1 MERLSEDQE
10 KFLEAVLEGKNIFLT
25 GKAGTGKSFI
35 VQRAMEELKK
45 RKKNVVAV
53 APTGVAANNIGG
65 QTIHSF
71 FSLDPHA
78 MLDFENARHLP
89 GEKRRLFNAADV
101 LFIDEVSMLR
111 PDLLDGINFTLI
123 KNGCTDLT
131 KKQVI
136 FIGDLKQLPA
146 PIDDNMRAVIFK
158 TYPGEQFFDAIVYP
172 TLNVEQINL
181 GEVFRQTNEEF
192 ITNLNIIREGGKSE
206 YFRQFVSKEP
216 KGIVLAPHNVTVLR
230 YNTAGLA
237 TLKGKLYTYE
247 AKVEGNAKA
256 ADFNLETMVLVKD
269 GAKIMYL
276 ANSKENNLVNGTLG
290 IFRIKDESPMI
301 DVGGV
306 LYKLEPK
313 KFQKKQY
320 VLNSTK
326 DGLELKE
333 IGSIEQIPIK
343 LAYALTIHKSQ
354 GLSFDEVTLDLTLP
368 CFSKGQMYTALSR
381 VRTPEGLR
389 IITK

>member
-1 MERLSEDQE
+1 MERLSTDQQ
-10 KFLEAVLEGKNIFLT
+10 KFLDYVEQGRNVFLT

-35 VQRAMEELKK
+35 VSKAIEKLKEEGKQ
-45 RKKNVVAV
+45 VVAL

-71 FSLDPHA
+71 FSLDPHG
-78 MLDFENARHLP
+78 MLDFEAARHIP
-89 GEKRRLFNAADV
+89 GEKRRMFQKIDV
-101 LFIDEVSMLR
+101 IFIDEVSMLR
-111 PDLLDGINFTLI
+111 PDILDGINFTLI
-123 KNGCTDLT
+123 KNGCNDLST
-131 KKQVI
+131 KQLV

-158 TYPGEQFFDAIVYP
+158 HYPGEQFFDAAIYQK
-172 TLNVEQINL
+172 LAVEEISL

-192 ITNLNIIREGGKSE
+192 ISNLNIIREGGKSE
-206 YFRQFVSKEP
+206 YFRQFVSKEA
-216 KGIVLAPHNVTVLR
+216 KGIVLAPHNVTVLK
-230 YNTAGLA
+230 YNQAGLKA
-237 TLKGKLYTYE
+237 LDGKLYTYQ

-256 ADFNLETMVLVKD
+256 GDFNLETMVLVKE

-290 IFRIKDESPMI
+290 IFRIKDGNPMI

-306 LYKLEPK
+306 LYKIEEVS
-313 KFQKKQY
+313 FEKKQY
-320 VLNSTK
+320 VLNDEK
-326 DGLELKE
+326 DGLELRR
-333 IGSIEQIPIK
+333 IGSIKQIPIK

-354 GLSFDEVTLDLTLP
+354 GLTFDEVTLDLTLP